1 MPDEF
6 DFAAWAQLARA
17 DPAAFEAAR
26 RAAVEQAIAIGDDPD
41 HLRRMQWRLD
51 AERQRARTPMKA
63 CLRISAMMWETFFEF
78 QAALNRAVG
87 YPVDLVSGHAR
98 RTGRVFRL
106 DTVSRPGT
114 PSRWD

>member
-1 MPDEF
+1 MPDGF
-6 DFAAWAQLARA
+6 DFAAWARLARA

-26 RAAVEQAIAIGDDPD
+26 RAAVEQAITIGVDPD

-87 YPVDLVSGHAR
+87 YATDGATTPVRRETHVLRLGAR
-98 RTGRVFRL
+98 AAREK
-106 DTVSRPGT
+106 
-114 PSRWD
+114 